1 MEKMNMNKR
10 GKRFCAGLLAAALGF
25 SMVIPAD
32 VRAKEAAGND
42 PAESEIEAKEV
53 PRGDYVV
60 CAVDG
65 AGEKEACLDE
75 AQEIIRDAGE
85 SIYETDLSAEEAA
98 RLEEADEIIV
108 EENFFLSGAKIK
120 DGKEKKNKWEIQNR
134 QEEKKETEWN
144 YKMVRAD
151 EEDMKADGQGTV
163 KVAVLDS
170 GVELLSG
177 IPVKGNVNL
186 VKEEQYLP
194 YYMDDMVGH
203 GTAAADI
210 IYHICPDAEIYSVR
224 VLDSGNRGRLSDV
237 VEGIY
242 WCIEQGMDVI
252 NMSFG
257 TTVESEILKKAIEAA
272 SDAGILIT
280 GAAGNGGS
288 GAAVEYP
295 AAYPEVIAVGAV
307 DTSAQKTEESAAGPE
322 VELVAPGEQILTKSV
337 FGMETV
343 NSGTSMA
350 APHVAGAA
358 ALLIQQDEEKG
369 AEEIRGILDAS
380 GNPIGEEE
388 AYGYGLLDVAYA
400 QDLLENGGA
409 ALEEFSARTDTEEE
423 MPVREEAAVQTF
435 EEVDYVEGRWKKDG
449 HEQLTESGARAY
461 GGFTET
467 QIRLLKAG
475 AVYPDKALPT
485 REAFPE
491 WHGYFK
497 KTDDTRVNYIANY
510 IFATKIAKNGGRAP
524 DLAIVK
530 GQDRGCYAEMQKVIS
545 TSGIQTVPVNEKKE
559 KGVGTWESWGIII
572 KRETGGDTGLVYSEQ
587 TADLKEKWR
596 RYFLYGMAIHTATD
610 AFAHNCFEI
619 VGDDPVFIRHP
630 SADEPDTAN
639 NRFLCAGNTAY
650 EIAANSQLKILG
662 VVTDFSSRGKSYWN
676 GFYMRALM
684 SNAIEADSE
693 NLGTTY
699 LTNQFKAVD
708 YTYYN
713 QNKKT

>member
-42 PAESEIEAKEV
+42 LAESEIEAKEV

-151 EEDMKADGQGTV
+151 EEDTKADGQGTV

-400 QDLLENGGA
+400 QDLLENGGD
-409 ALEEFSARTDTEEE
+409 ALEEISARTDGEIL
-423 MPVREEAAVQTF
+423 PVREEAAVQTF
-435 EEVDYVEGRWKKDG
+435 EEVDYVEGRWNGSD
-449 HEQLTESGARAY
+449 HENMMEEVARIR

-475 AVYPDKALPT
+475 AVYPDLALSGVT
-485 REAFPE
+485 SFPE
-491 WHGYFK
+491 WHGTQGK
-497 KTDDTRVNYIANY
+497 NYVADY
-510 IFATKIAKNGGRAP
+510 IFATQIAKNAGDTANLPKVMGQGSLCYKRMKI
-524 DLAIVK
+524 AIN
-530 GQDRGCYAEMQKVIS
+530 S
-545 TSGIQTVPVNEKKE
+545 SGIVWSPDAQYDSNDTEVKRK
-559 KGVGTWESWGIII
+559 SWGSVIF
-572 KRETGGDTGLVYSEQ
+572 KRTNLRYSEQ
-587 TADLKEKWR
+587 TSELKEKWR
-596 RYFLYGMAIHTATD
+596 KYFLYGMAAHIITD
-610 AFAHNCFEI
+610 AFSHSCYREENGAIVQIKHEGTNGAHNTS
-619 VGDDPVFIRHP
+619 D
-630 SADEPDTAN
+630 
-639 NRFLCAGNTAY
+639 NRFLCAKNSAY
-650 EIAANSQLKILG
+650 NVAVHSQNKTVGSVMDFCSYGQSCWSGFYLNHIIQYANESDINNLGSAYLKIVFG
-662 VVTDFSSRGKSYWN
+662 SIN
-676 GFYMRALM
+676 C
-684 SNAIEADSE
+684 
-693 NLGTTY
+693 
-699 LTNQFKAVD
+699 
-708 YTYYN
+708 
-713 QNKKT
+713 NK